1 MKNDVFETY
10 SVPKAAM
17 TLALPTVLSMLV
29 TIFYNMA
36 DTFFVG
42 QTGDANQVAA
52 VSLATPVFLLL
63 MAVGNMF
70 GIGGSSMI
78 SRLLGEQNGNKVK
91 HVSSFCFYGGIL
103 AGIFMMILFLAGMPV
118 VLNIMGTS
126 ANTRGYA
133 EEYMR
138 YIAFGAVF
146 VVLANA
152 FNNVVRGEGAAKT
165 SMIGMMVGTIVNIV
179 LDPVMILWMDM
190 GVAGAAIAT
199 VIGNIC
205 TVLYY
210 LYYFARKKTSLSI
223 SPKHFM
229 VKDHIMS
236 GVLMIG
242 IPASVNNILMSTA
255 NIILNNFLAKYG
267 DNQVAAMGVATK
279 VNMLVILVQ
288 IGVASGV
295 MPLIGYCYGAGKAT
309 RLKKAMQFAAVCN
322 VVMGTVITIVYF
334 LFTEPIIEAFINNQ
348 EVVSYGIVMLRAL
361 MISGPVIGI
370 MFVISFSIQ
379 AMGKALQSLV
389 LALSRQGLV
398 FLPVLL
404 IADKL
409 IGLDGI
415 IFAQPIAD
423 IMSLL
428 IALLLFRSIAKSL
441 KEEEKKE
448 HEHDAVMNQEE
459 CLAEVK

>member
-1 MKNDVFETY
+1 MKNDVFEKY
-10 SVPKAAM
+10 SVPKAVT

-70 GIGGSSMI
+70 GIGGSSVI
-78 SRLLGEQNGNKVK
+78 SRLLGQQNETKVK
-91 HVSSFCFYGGIL
+91 NVSSFCFYGGII
-103 AGIFMMILFLAGMPV
+103 AGVIMMILFLGGMPV
-118 VLNIMGTS
+118 VLDIMGTS

-138 YIAFGAVF
+138 YIAYGAVF
-146 VVLANA
+146 VVVANA

-165 SMIGMMVGTIVNIV
+165 SMIGMMIGTIVNIV
-179 LDPVMILWMDM
+179 LDPIMILWMGM
-190 GVAGAAIAT
+190 GVSGAAIAT
-199 VIGNIC
+199 VIGNMC

-210 LYYFARKKTSLSI
+210 LYYFAKKKTSLSI
-223 SPKHFM
+223 SPKQFR
-229 VKDHIMS
+229 VSDHIMS

-267 DNQVAAMGVATK
+267 DNQVAAMGVAMK

-295 MPLIGYCYGAGKAT
+295 MPLIGYCYGAGKVT
-309 RLKKAMQFAAVCN
+309 RLKKAMQFAAICN
-322 VVMGTVITIVYF
+322 VIMGTVITVVYF

-348 EVVSYGIVMLRAL
+348 EVVSYGIIMLRAL

-409 IGLDGI
+409 VGLEGI

-428 IALLLFRSIAKSL
+428 IALLLFKSIAKTL

-448 HEHDAVMNQEE
+448 HDKDAALREEHR
-459 CLAEVK
+459 LAEAR